1 MKKLFAILLSLALL
15 LVPALALAEGE
26 EAALTG
32 DWYGETNGLVLQLTL
47 NADGTYAAALV
58 GSEQAAKTGAWALED
73 GFIYLDGALL
83 PQINVLSSDVL
94 KWTEMDVF
102 LRRELPLIY
111 APAEPLADAP
121 LDLFA
126 GYWRGQY
133 VGLDGA
139 MLFAQDA
146 LGEVVALYIEGQN
159 VALGGDFFGNAIVEM
174 AYADGALSLD
184 LDGQPLT
191 LQLQQDGFLR
201 LTVSAPDA
209 ALTLYFSRV
218 ATDAPEA

>member
-1 MKKLFAILLSLALL
+1 MKKWIAILLSLALL
-15 LVPALALAEGE
+15 LVPTLALAEGE

-47 NADGTYAAALV
+47 NTDGTYAAALV

-83 PQINVLSSDVL
+83 PQINVLSDDVL

-102 LRRELPLIY
+102 LRREMPQVY
-111 APAEPLADAP
+111 APAEPLPDAP

-133 VGLDGA
+133 VSFDGA

-146 LGEVVALYIEGQN
+146 LSEVVALYIEGQN

-174 AYADGALSLD
+174 AYSDGALSLS

-201 LTVSAPDA
+201 LTLP
-209 ALTLYFSRV
+209 ALTLFFSRV
-218 ATDAPEA
+218 ATETPEA

>member
-1 MKKLFAILLSLALL
+1 MKKLLAILLSLALL

-32 DWYGETNGLVLQLTL
+32 EWYGEAGGLVLQLTL
-47 NADGTYAAALV
+47 KTDGTYAAALV
-58 GSEQAAKTGAWALED
+58 GSEQAAKTGAWVLED

-102 LRRELPLIY
+102 LRRELPLVY

-174 AYADGALSLD
+174 AYSDGALSLS

-191 LQLQQDGFLR
+191 LALQQDGFLR
-201 LTVSAPDA
+201 LTLP

-218 ATDAPEA
+218 ATEAPEA

>member
-1 MKKLFAILLSLALL
+1 MKKLLAILLSLALL

-26 EAALTG
+26 APEAALTG
-32 DWYGETNGLVLQLTL
+32 DWYGEANGLVLQLTL
-47 NADGTYAAALV
+47 HEDGTYAAALV
-58 GSEQAAKTGAWALED
+58 GSAQEAKSGAWALED

-83 PQINVLSSDVL
+83 PQINVLSDDVL

-102 LRRELPLIY
+102 LRREQPWVY
-111 APAEPLADAP
+111 APAEPFAAP
-121 LDLFA
+121 NELFD
-126 GYWRGQY
+126 GYWRAQY

-139 MLFAQDA
+139 MLFAEDA

-174 AYADGALSLD
+174 AYADGALSLS

-191 LQLQQDGFLR
+191 LQLQLDGFLR
-201 LTVSAPDA
+201 LTLP
-209 ALTLYFSRV
+209 ALTLYFDRV
-218 ATDAPEA
+218 PTEVPAA

>member
-26 EAALTG
+26 VAAPTG
-32 DWYGETNGLVLQLTL
+32 DWYGEAGGLVLQLTL
-47 NADGTYAAALV
+47 NPDGTYAAALV

-83 PQINVLSSDVL
+83 PQINVLGDDVL

-174 AYADGALSLD
+174 AYADGALSLS

-191 LQLQQDGFLR
+191 LQLQRDGFLR
-201 LTVSAPDA
+201 LTLP
-209 ALTLYFSRV
+209 ALTLYVSRV
-218 ATDAPEA
+218 ATEAPEA

>member
-1 MKKLFAILLSLALL
+1 MKKILSIFLSLALL
-15 LVPALALAEGE
+15 LVPALALGEGE
-26 EAALTG
+26 EAAPTG
-32 DWYGETNGLVLQLTL
+32 EWYGEANGLVLQLTL
-47 NADGTYAAALV
+47 NTDGSYAAALV

-83 PQINVLSSDVL
+83 PQINVLGDDVL
-94 KWTEMDVF
+94 KWTEMDIF

-111 APAEPLADAP
+111 APAEPLSDAP

-191 LQLQQDGFLR
+191 LQLQLDGFLR
-201 LTVSAPDA
+201 LTLP
-209 ALTLYFSRV
+209 ALTLYFDRV
-218 ATDAPEA
+218 PTEAPAA

>member
-1 MKKLFAILLSLALL
+1 MKKWIAILLSLALL
-15 LVPALALAEGE
+15 LVPTLALAEGE

-32 DWYGETNGLVLQLTL
+32 DWYGETSGLVLQLTL

-58 GSEQAAKTGAWALED
+58 GSEQAAKSGAWVLED

-83 PQINVLSSDVL
+83 PQINVLGDDVL

-102 LRRELPLIY
+102 LRRELPLVY

-139 MLFAQDA
+139 MLFAEDA

-174 AYADGALSLD
+174 AYADGALSLS

-201 LTVSAPDA
+201 LTLP

-218 ATDAPEA
+218 ATVAPEA

>member
-26 EAALTG
+26 EAAPTG

-47 NADGTYAAALV
+47 NPDGTYAAALV

-83 PQINVLSSDVL
+83 PQINVLSDDVL

-139 MLFAQDA
+139 MLFAEDA

-201 LTVSAPDA
+201 LTLP

>member
-15 LVPALALAEGE
+15 LIPALALAEGE
-26 EAALTG
+26 APEAALTG

-58 GSEQAAKTGAWALED
+58 GSEQAAKSGAWALED

-83 PQINVLSSDVL
+83 PQINVLSDDVL

-102 LRRELPLIY
+102 LRREQPWVY
-111 APAEPLADAP
+111 APAEPLSDAQ

-126 GYWRGQY
+126 GYWRAQY
-133 VGLDGA
+133 LAMDGA
-139 MLFAQDA
+139 MLFAEDA

-159 VALGGDFFGNAIVEM
+159 VALGGAFFGNAIVEM

-191 LQLQQDGFLR
+191 LQLQLDGFLR
-201 LTVSAPDA
+201 LTLP

-218 ATDAPEA
+218 ATEAPAA

>member
-1 MKKLFAILLSLALL
+1 MKKLLAIVLTLALL

-26 EAALTG
+26 AAALTG
-32 DWYGETNGLVLQLTL
+32 DWYGEANGLVLQLTL
-47 NADGTYAAALV
+47 HEDGTYAAALV
-58 GSEQAAKTGAWALED
+58 GSAQEAKSGAWALED

-83 PQINVLSSDVL
+83 PQISVLSDDAL

-102 LRRELPLIY
+102 LRREQPWVY
-111 APAEPLADAP
+111 APADPFAAP
-121 LDLFA
+121 NELFD
-126 GYWRGQY
+126 GYWRAQY

-139 MLFAQDA
+139 MLFAEDA

-191 LQLQQDGFLR
+191 LQLQLDGFLR
-201 LTVSAPDA
+201 LTLPN
-209 ALTLYFSRV
+209 LTLYFDRV
-218 ATDAPEA
+218 PTEVPAA

>member
-1 MKKLFAILLSLALL
+1 MKKWIAIILLSLALL

-32 DWYGETNGLVLQLTL
+32 ERYGEANGLVLQLTL
-47 NADGTYAAALV
+47 NPDGTYAAALV
-58 GSEQAAKTGAWALED
+58 GSEQAAKTGAWVLED

-83 PQINVLSSDVL
+83 PQINVLGDDVL

-111 APAEPLADAP
+111 APAESLADAP

-191 LQLQQDGFLR
+191 LTLQADGFLR
-201 LTVSAPDA
+201 LTLP

-218 ATDAPEA
+218 ATEAPEA

>member
-1 MKKLFAILLSLALL
+1 MNRLLAILLSLALL

-32 DWYGETNGLVLQLTL
+32 DWYGEANGLVLQLTL
-47 NADGTYAAALV
+47 NEDGTYAAALV
-58 GSEQAAKTGAWALED
+58 GSEQAAKTGAWVLED

-83 PQINVLSSDVL
+83 PQINVLGDDVL

-174 AYADGALSLD
+174 AYSDGALSLD

-201 LTVSAPDA
+201 LTLP

>member
-1 MKKLFAILLSLALL
+1 MKKLLAILLSLALL

-26 EAALTG
+26 AAALTG
-32 DWYGETNGLVLQLTL
+32 DWYGEANGLVLQLTL
-47 NADGTYAAALV
+47 HEDGTYAAALV
-58 GSEQAAKTGAWALED
+58 GSAQEAKSGAWALED

-83 PQINVLSSDVL
+83 PQISVLSDDVL

-102 LRRELPLIY
+102 LRREQPWVY
-111 APAEPLADAP
+111 APADPSAAP
-121 LDLFA
+121 NELFD
-126 GYWRGQY
+126 GYWRAQY

-139 MLFAQDA
+139 MLFAEDA

-174 AYADGALSLD
+174 AYSDGALSLS

-191 LQLQQDGFLR
+191 LQLQLDGFLR
-201 LTVSAPDA
+201 LTLPN
-209 ALTLYFSRV
+209 LTLYFDRV
-218 ATDAPEA
+218 PTEAPAA